1 MVRRILILLLL
12 AGAAAAATWAL
23 WPQPPEVE
31 IAKIG
36 SQSIAVTIDEEGK
49 SRIRDVFTVSA
60 PIAGQLLRLS
70 LHAGDM
76 VTSGTSVVASIR
88 PVAPDLLDARSRKVA
103 EAAIEAARAGVDL
116 ANAQLQQAEAQLT
129 FLEGE
134 LGRAT
139 KLVNQGT
146 ISERAFEKATL
157 DVAVARAEAES
168 ARASLMVRKRE
179 LERAQAVL
187 IESGASTQSC
197 CVEVMAPASGE
208 ILRVLTENEQVVQ
221 AGTPL
226 VEIGDSADL
235 EIVADLLSRD
245 AVRISAGATATVEGW
260 GGKPIAARV
269 SRIDPAA
276 VTKVSALGIEEQRVP
291 VILKLLGEAE
301 ERRRLGHAFRVLVR
315 VVAWQG
321 ENLRAVPMGALFRR
335 GDGWAVFTVE
345 AGRARLRAVEIG
357 EHNADFAEVRKGL
370 DTGDAVILHPA
381 DTISDGLEVKVR
393 PSSG

>member
-23 WPQPPEVE
+23 WPEPPEVE

-36 SQSIAVTIDEEGK
+36 RQSIAVTIDEEGK

-60 PIAGQLLRLS
+60 PIAGQLLRLN

-76 VTSGTSVVASIR
+76 VTAGTSVVASIR

-116 ANAQLQQAEAQLT
+116 ANAQLQQAEAQLN

-146 ISERAFEKATL
+146 IPERAFEKATL

-179 LERAQAVL
+179 LERAQAAL

-245 AVRISAGATATVEGW
+245 AVRISAGAAATVEGW

-276 VTKVSALGIEEQRVP
+276 VTKVSALGIEEQRVS
-291 VILKLLGEAE
+291 VVLKLLGEAE
-301 ERRRLGHAFRVLVR
+301 ERRRLGHAYRVLVR
-315 VVAWQG
+315 IVAWQG

-345 AGRARLRAVEIG
+345 AGRARLREVEIG

-393 PSSG
+393 PSSE

>member
-1 MVRRILILLLL
+1 MVSRILILLLL

-23 WPQPPEVE
+23 WPEPPVVE
-31 IAKIG
+31 TAKVG
-36 SQSIAVTIDEEGK
+36 RQTIAVTIDEEGK
-49 SRIRDVFTVSA
+49 SRIREVFTVSA
-60 PIAGQLLRLS
+60 PIAGQLLRLN
-70 LHAGDM
+70 LHAGDS
-76 VTSGTSVVASIR
+76 VTAGTSVVASIR
-88 PVAPDLLDARSRKVA
+88 PVASDLLDARSRKVA

-116 ANAQLQQAEAQLT
+116 ANAQLQQAEAQLS
-129 FLEGE
+129 FLESE

-168 ARASLMVRKRE
+168 ARANLMVRKRE
-179 LERAQAVL
+179 LERAQAAL
-187 IESGASTQSC
+187 IEGGANSQSC
-197 CVEVMAPASGE
+197 CVEVLAPATGE
-208 ILRVLTENEQVVQ
+208 ILRVLTESEQVVQ
-221 AGTPL
+221 AGTTL

-245 AVRISAGATATVEGW
+245 AVRISAGAPATVEGW

-276 VTKVSALGIEEQRVP
+276 VTKVSALGIEEQRVS

-301 ERRRLGHAFRVLVR
+301 ERRRLGHDFRVLVR
-315 VVAWQG
+315 IVAWQG

-345 AGRARLRAVEIG
+345 AGRARLREVEIG
-357 EHNADFAEVRKGL
+357 EHNADFAEARKGL
-370 DTGDAVILHPA
+370 DTGDTVILHPA
-381 DTISDGLEVKVR
+381 DTISDGLEVKAK
-393 PSSG
+393 P